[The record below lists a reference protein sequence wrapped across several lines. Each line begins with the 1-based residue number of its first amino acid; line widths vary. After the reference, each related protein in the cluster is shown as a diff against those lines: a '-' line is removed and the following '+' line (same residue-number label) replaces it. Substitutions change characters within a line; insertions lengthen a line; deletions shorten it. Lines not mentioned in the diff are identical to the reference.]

1 MSARDTAAEELGAL
15 ARGLADHLRR
25 AGFLGL
31 TKVPRPAAWER
42 SERPHEAPRPS
53 PGAAQGPASAAPAA
67 PAGPPA
73 GDRPEAPTVLFSRP
87 SPRAPA
93 APPAARGLPPDVAE
107 RAAENRAR
115 AAAAGTLEELA
126 RAVAACTACELCK
139 TRTQTVFADG
149 TGRARAMFVGEG
161 PGFHEDQQGV
171 PFVGKAGALLTDIIT
186 KGMGLEREEV
196 YIANVVKCRP
206 PENRDPTPA
215 EKALCTPWL
224 DRQIE
229 LVDPRVLIPLGR
241 HAAGHLLG
249 SEASM
254 GALRGRVHEAR
265 GRKVVPTFHPAYLL
279 RSPAQKKECWADI
292 RLAMAELG
300 LEPKARTKAAGRGG
314 EDDPQG

>member
-1 MSARDTAAEELGAL
+1 
-15 ARGLADHLRR
+15 
-25 AGFLGL
+25 
-31 TKVPRPAAWER
+31 VP
-42 SERPHEAPRPS
+42 S
-53 PGAAQGPASAAPAA
+53 
-67 PAGPPA
+67 
-73 GDRPEAPTVLFSRP
+73 
-87 SPRAPA
+87 
-93 APPAARGLPPDVAE
+93 AARGVPPEVLAG
-107 RAAENRAR
+107 AALNRER
-115 AAAAGTLEELA
+115 AAAATTLEELA
-126 RAVAACTACELCK
+126 RAVAACTACELCH

-161 PGFHEDQQGV
+161 PGFHEDQQGL

-186 KGMGLEREEV
+186 KGMGLAREEV

-206 PENRDPTPA
+206 PENRDPTAA

-229 LVDPRVLIPLGR
+229 LVDPKVLIPLGR

-254 GALRGRVHEAR
+254 GALRGRVHGVG

-292 RLAMAELG
+292 QLAMAELG
-300 LEPKARTKAAGRGG
+300 LDPPRASRPKGG
-314 EDDPQG
+314 